1 MCEKELF
8 VCERCGSS
16 IDVALIYVNDVPMT
30 YCRICRGALFT
41 KKKSVGRPST
51 GITKKVSL
59 TLTEDDW
66 TALEEKAK
74 GNRSLFLRQT
84 IVKALDN
91 EESKTPPGELYF
103 KSDLH
108 KEQTLKILN
117 VFNKLSISSD
127 LYYGCLAYV
136 VGATYKADCLIKAID
151 EDKTVDLDR
160 LYKNIEILSHSERV
174 MIRFGLQLF
183 NSHFD
188 DIKLSDVMQ
197 SLDSDNIKVIK
208 QAIDLFY

>member
-1 MCEKELF
+1 MSEKELF
-8 VCERCGSS
+8 VCERCGSHF
-16 IDVALIYVNDVPMT
+16 DVAMVYVNDVPMT
-30 YCRICRGALFT
+30 YCKSCRVALFT
-41 KKKSVGRPST
+41 KKRSVGRPSI

-59 TLTEDDW
+59 TLTKEDW
-66 TALEEKAK
+66 EQFNVKAK

-84 IVKALDN
+84 VVKALDN
-91 EESKTPPGELYF
+91 DESHSEELYF

-117 VFNKLSISSD
+117 AFNQINITGD
-127 LYYGCLAYV
+127 LFYGCLAYV
-136 VGATYKADCLIKAID
+136 VGATYKADYLVKVID
-151 EDKTVDLDR
+151 ADR
-160 LYKNIEILSHSERV
+160 NIDIGVLYENIQVLSHSERV

-183 NSHFD
+183 NGSID

-197 SLDSDNIKVIK
+197 PLDNENIKVIK

>member
-1 MCEKELF
+1 MREKELS

-16 IDVALIYVNDVPMT
+16 IDVALIYVNDVPVT
-30 YCRICRGALFT
+30 YCQSCRSALFT
-41 KKKSVGRPST
+41 QKKPVGRPSI

-59 TLTEDDW
+59 TLTKDDW

-91 EESKTPPGELYF
+91 EESPAGELYF

-117 VFNKLSISSD
+117 VFNQLNISSD

-151 EDKTVDLDR
+151 EDKTVNIDR
-160 LYKNIEILSHSERV
+160 LYKSMEVLSHSERV

-183 NSHFD
+183 NSNMD